1 MPRNEVGRHLRRA
14 RRVTGSVLGE
24 GMHAV
29 LLAFGLMV
37 LLVLMLNG
45 FNAHSTALFVENY
58 TGRMLSAEP
67 DRQRAFTQFLT
78 LVFLI
83 NLTSVLIVRQV
94 DRMTKRRARH
104 G

>member
-1 MPRNEVGRHLRRA
+1 MRQSDVGRHLGRV
-14 RRVTGSVLGE
+14 RRVTGTVIGE
-24 GMHAV
+24 GLHAV
-29 LLAFGLMV
+29 LLALGLMV
-37 LLVLMLNG
+37 LLVLFLNG

-67 DRQRAFTQFLT
+67 ERQRAFAQFLT
-78 LVFLI
+78 LVFGI
-83 NLTSVLIVRQV
+83 NLTSVLIVRQF

>member
-1 MPRNEVGRHLRRA
+1 MRRSDVGRQLGQV
-14 RRVTGSVLGE
+14 RRVTGAVLGE
-24 GMHAV
+24 GLHAV

-67 DRQRAFTQFLT
+67 DRQRAFTQFLMI
-78 LVFLI
+78 VFFV
-83 NLTSVLIVRQV
+83 NVTSVLIVRWV
-94 DRMTKRRARH
+94 DRVTRRKARH

>member
-1 MPRNEVGRHLRRA
+1 MPRSEATRHLRRV
-14 RRVTGSVLGE
+14 RRVTGTVLGE
-24 GMHAV
+24 GLHAV
-29 LLAFGLMV
+29 LLALGVMV
-37 LLVLMLNG
+37 LLVLLLNG

-78 LVFLI
+78 LVFGI
-83 NLTSVLIVRQV
+83 NLTSVLIVRWG

>member
-1 MPRNEVGRHLRRA
+1 MRRSDTGRHLGQV
-14 RRVTGSVLGE
+14 RRVTGTVLGE
-24 GMHAV
+24 GLHAV
-29 LLAFGLMV
+29 LLALGLMV

-67 DRQRAFTQFLT
+67 DRQRAFTQFLM
-78 LVFLI
+78 LVFGI
-83 NLTSVLIVRQV
+83 NLTSVLIVRWV
-94 DRMTKRRARH
+94 DRMTKRRVRH

>member
-1 MPRNEVGRHLRRA
+1 MPRSEATRYLRGA
-14 RRVTGSVLGE
+14 RRVTGTVLGE
-24 GMHAV
+24 GLHAV
-29 LLAFGLMV
+29 LLALGLMV
-37 LLVLMLNG
+37 LLVLLLNG

-67 DRQRAFTQFLT
+67 DRQRAFAQFLT
-78 LVFLI
+78 LLFLI

-94 DRMTKRRARH
+94 DRMTKRRTRH